1 MKRTIAAL
9 FIGFTVV
16 GCGTFQQVTSAV
28 MPAKNSN
35 SPKALK
41 EFKPTAN
48 VRTLWQVSTGSNTGK
63 DYVRINPYVD
73 NAVVLVAGGHSA
85 SAWNKTNGGR
95 IWQTPIDEDI
105 TGGVNSGDGSVFL
118 GTGEGSA
125 IALDYQTGK
134 ILWSKRL
141 NSEVLAVSPVRN
153 GVVAFRT
160 SDGQLY
166 GLSTK
171 TGEVLWQQV
180 RQSPILSLRGA
191 GTPVVVGDMIIAGF
205 DNGVVTAFDM
215 QSGRPLWE
223 VPLSVPRGSS
233 DIDRMTDVDGKL
245 KPLGE
250 ALFAASYN
258 GQIVGINM
266 RNGSIGWAAP
276 YSSYNGVDADPK
288 GLYTSSA
295 EGDVWKL
302 DPQTGHPI
310 WKLDDLERRLP
321 TAPTLQG
328 NYIVSGDS
336 EGYLHWINTDNG
348 QISARTRGDASGY
361 TVSPVEA
368 DNIIYT
374 FGRSGVLSA
383 FSIQ

>member
-9 FIGFTVV
+9 FISVTVA
-16 GCGTFQQVTSAV
+16 GCGTFQQITSQV
-28 MPAKNSN
+28 IPAKDSN

-48 VRTLWQVSTGSNTGK
+48 VRTLWQANTGSNTGK

-73 NAVVLVAGGHSA
+73 AAAVLVAGGHSA

-95 IWQTPIDEDI
+95 IWQTPIDEEI
-105 TGGVNSGDGSVFL
+105 TGGVSAGDGSVFL
-118 GTGEGSA
+118 GTGNGNA

-134 ILWSKRL
+134 VRWSKPL
-141 NSEVLAVSPVRN
+141 NSEVLAVSPVHN

-160 SDGQLY
+160 SDGKLS
-166 GLSTK
+166 GLSTQ
-171 TGEVLWQQV
+171 TGETLWQQI
-180 RQSPILSLRGA
+180 RQSPVLSLRGA

-205 DNGVVTAFDM
+205 DSGVVTAFDM
-215 QSGRPLWE
+215 QSGRALWE

-233 DIDRMTDVDGKL
+233 DIDSMTDVDGKL

-266 RNGSIGWAAP
+266 RNGSIGWSAP
-276 YSSYNGVDADPK
+276 YSSYSGVDADQN

-310 WKLDDLERRLP
+310 WKLDDLEHRQP

-328 NYIVSGDS
+328 NYIVSGDA
-336 EGYLHWINTDNG
+336 EGYLHWINTNSG
-348 QISARTRGDASGY
+348 QIAARIRGDAGGY
-361 TVSPVEA
+361 TVAPVQ
-368 DNIIYT
+368 DGNVIYT
-374 FGRSGVLSA
+374 FGRNGLLSA
-383 FSIQ
+383 FTLQ